1 MEREKIPS
9 RQPPFQFPVFRCSS
23 TYPCW
28 LFGHSHFHIPTVSV
42 SLNCRPRI
50 IIPGLK
56 FFKPSNTWSL
66 RIFRA
71 FGNALLLESFPKFCE
86 NPIVESA
93 TCARVI
99 KYTMVWRDVSDLQYI
114 LQCCLDSFAGKRH
127 FCGWWIHGAN
137 AKRFFNKTFSD
148 VLGHVAGT
156 YPLSHNPG
164 IWAFKISS
172 MKKNHILALLNCFW
186 NAISVLFDL
195 F

>member
-1 MEREKIPS
+1 MWKEKKSQVDNPPS
-9 RQPPFQFPVFRCSS
+9 NFLFLDALAPTPVGCLVTHTFIFLLCRCLWIVDLGMS
-23 TYPCW
+23 Y
-28 LFGHSHFHIPTVSV
+28 
-42 SLNCRPRI
+42 

-127 FCGWWIHGAN
+127 FCGWWIHVAN

-172 MKKNHILALLNCFW
+172 MKKIIFW
-186 NAISVLFDL
+186 HF
-195 F
+195 